1 MVTFTMRSLGYA
13 LASLLTSV
21 ECTLCSVSNSCYH
34 GFKSFFPVLRGEIT
48 SASGVWKASRVL
60 EASDDAK
67 AVLLLALGMSVPK
80 IKKS

>member
-1 MVTFTMRSLGYA
+1 
-13 LASLLTSV
+13 
-21 ECTLCSVSNSCYH
+21 
-34 GFKSFFPVLRGEIT
+34 LRGEIT